1 MNEWISREELLAD
14 PSRANEL
21 SAQALGHNDVPVIPE
36 PPVDFITFPGG
47 LMHGGQVIRTAQV
60 RELNGSDEEALSR
73 ALKSGN
79 AVHLI
84 DTLLTRGTVRLGSE
98 KADPVVLKQL
108 LIGDRNEL
116 IVGIRNATYGE
127 EFSIENW
134 ICPACGSDN
143 NISFNLKT
151 DLDRRTLEDPAN
163 PKITVD
169 LRKGGSAVVRLP
181 NGYDEEVFT
190 IPGVTRSES
199 NSLMLRQCL
208 ISVTDKDGRT
218 VRANENPSLVSNLS
232 IPDRA
237 AIVKAVIDQQPG
249 PQFFKIS
256 FTHEGCGKEVSLAL
270 GVGDLFLELFGV
282 L

>member
-1 MNEWISREELLAD
+1 VNEWISREELLAD
-14 PSRANEL
+14 PSRANAL
-21 SAQALGHNDVPVIPE
+21 SAQALGHNDIPVIPE
-36 PPVDFITFPGG
+36 PPTDFVNFPGG
-47 LMHGGQVIRTAQV
+47 LMHGGQIIKTAQV

-84 DTLLTRGTVRLGSE
+84 DTLLARGTVKLGSE
-98 KADPVVLKQL
+98 PADPVVLKQL

-127 EFSIENW
+127 VFEIENW
-134 ICPACGSDN
+134 ICPSCGSDN
-143 NISFNLKT
+143 NISLNLRT

-163 PKITVD
+163 PTITVD
-169 LRKGGSAVVRLP
+169 LRKGGQALMRLP
-181 NGYDEEVFT
+181 NGYDEEMFT
-190 IPGVTRSES
+190 VPGITRSES

-208 ISVTDKDGRT
+208 ISVTDKDGKAT
-218 VRANENPSLVSNLS
+218 RAKENLSLVTNLS

-237 AIVKAVIDQQPG
+237 AIVKAVIDRQPG
-249 PQFFKIS
+249 PQFFKID

-270 GVGDLFLELFGV
+270 GVGDLFLELFSV

>member
-1 MNEWISREELLAD
+1 MNDWISRDELLAD
-14 PSRANEL
+14 PARANEL
-21 SAQALGHNDVPVIPE
+21 SAMALGHNEIPVVPE
-36 PPVDFITFPGG
+36 PPTDLVTFPGG
-47 LMHGGQVIRTAQV
+47 LMHGGQLIRTAQV

-73 ALKSGN
+73 ALKSGS

-84 DTLLTRGTVRLGSE
+84 DTLLTRGTVKLGSE
-98 KADPVVLKQL
+98 KADPIVLKQL

-116 IVGIRNATYGE
+116 VVGIRNATYGDMFE
-127 EFSIENW
+127 IENW
-134 ICPACGSDN
+134 ICPSCGSDN
-143 NISFNLKT
+143 NISFNLRT
-151 DLDRRTLEDPAN
+151 DLDRTTLKDPAN
-163 PKITVD
+163 PTIEVP
-169 LRKGGSAVVRLP
+169 LRKGGKAVVRLP
-181 NGYDEEVFT
+181 NGYDEEMFT
-190 IPGVTRSES
+190 VPGITRSES

-208 ISVTDKDGRT
+208 ISVTDKDGKVT
-218 VRANENPSLVSNLS
+218 RANENPALVTNMS

-237 AIVKAVIDQQPG
+237 AIVKAVVDQQPG

>member
-1 MNEWISREELLAD
+1 VEEWISRDELLAD
-14 PSRANEL
+14 PARANAL
-21 SAQALGHNDVPVIPE
+21 SAQALGHNDIPVMPE
-36 PPVDFITFPGG
+36 PPMDFVTLPGG
-47 LMHGGQVIRTAQV
+47 LMHGGQLIRTAQV

-79 AVHLI
+79 AVHLM
-84 DTLLTRGTVRLGSE
+84 DTLLTRGTVMLGGD
-98 KADPVVLKQL
+98 KADPIILKQL

-127 EFSIENW
+127 DFEIDNW
-134 ICPACGSDN
+134 VCPACGSDN
-143 NISFNLKT
+143 NISLNLRT
-151 DLDRRTLEDPAN
+151 DLDRTTLEDPSN
-163 PKITVD
+163 PTITVS
-169 LRKGGSAVVRLP
+169 LRKGGKALVRLP

-190 IPGVTRSES
+190 TPGITRSES

-208 ISVTDKDGRT
+208 ISITDKDGKVT
-218 VRANENPSLVSNLS
+218 RANENPALAVNLS

-237 AIVKAVIDQQPG
+237 SIVKALVDHQPG

-270 GVGDLFLELFGV
+270 GVGDLFLELLGV